1 MDSSNE
7 DQRLP
12 HHMEPPQ
19 FVSLDELKKWGVL
32 YWKVSLLKVMRN
44 CTNIM
49 LPFFSTALGAGRG
62 VSARRVHFSVLVLG
76 NGRVVF
82 ER

>member
-1 MDSSNE
+1 MLVKFACTVTYYRVKMVQAWYMDSSNE

-44 CTNIM
+44 CTT
-49 LPFFSTALGAGRG
+49 STN
-62 VSARRVHFSVLVLG
+62 VTIF
-76 NGRVVF
+76 
-82 ER
+82 